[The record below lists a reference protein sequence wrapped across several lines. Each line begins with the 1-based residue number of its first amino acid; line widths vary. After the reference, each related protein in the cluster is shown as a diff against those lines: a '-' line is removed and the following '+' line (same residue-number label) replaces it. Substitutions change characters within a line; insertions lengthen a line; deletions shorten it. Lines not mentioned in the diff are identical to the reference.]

1 MHFVWTCRSCVTD
14 DRADIPVAGAG
25 AFSVQSCMVWNVR
38 CWGHLDE
45 VLLDDTLVRIRLPPL
60 L

>member
-45 VLLDDTLVRIRLPPL
+45 VLLDDTLGG
-60 L
+60 